1 MLSAMTMDAF
11 DGLLR
16 AGSVWFDGSRSRRIG
31 MPEAIYAPSKGD
43 AVLKE
48 AICLSL
54 SLEDPTIVTRV
65 ARDRVEWLMDLGPF
79 VAYPG
84 ADEAEE
90 YVTLVA
96 KARPRQHPEDRV
108 AILTA
113 GSSDRWVGMEAAAVL
128 YALGVGVRVIEDCG
142 VSALKR
148 TLIALEE
155 ASEAS
160 VLVVV
165 AGFEGALPTVV
176 GGLTDLPIIAVPT
189 SVGYGAARNGET
201 ALFAM
206 LTSCAQGVAVVGVDN
221 GFGAGCAAARILAQ
235 LGRAD
240 AP

>member
-1 MLSAMTMDAF
+1 MTKDLF

-16 AGSVWFDGSRSRRIG
+16 SGSVWLDGARSRRIG
-31 MPEAIYAPSKGD
+31 IPEAIYAASKGD

-48 AICLSL
+48 AVDLSL
-54 SLEDPTIVTRV
+54 SLADPTIVTRV
-65 ARDRVEWLMDLGPF
+65 AKDRAGWVMDLGPF
-79 VAYPG
+79 VAFPKV
-84 ADEAEE
+84 EETEE
-90 YVTLVA
+90 YLTLVA
-96 KARPRQHPEDRV
+96 KARPRQYFGNRV
-108 AILTA
+108 AILSA
-113 GSSDRWVGMEAAAVL
+113 GSSDRWVAMEAAAVL
-128 YALGVGVRVIEDCG
+128 YALGVGATVVEDCG

-176 GGLTDLPIIAVPT
+176 GGMTDRPIIAVPT
-189 SVGYGAARNGET
+189 SVGYGTARNGET

-206 LTSCAQGVAVVGVDN
+206 LTSCAQGITVVGVDN

-235 LGRAD
+235 LSRSD
-240 AP
+240 AT